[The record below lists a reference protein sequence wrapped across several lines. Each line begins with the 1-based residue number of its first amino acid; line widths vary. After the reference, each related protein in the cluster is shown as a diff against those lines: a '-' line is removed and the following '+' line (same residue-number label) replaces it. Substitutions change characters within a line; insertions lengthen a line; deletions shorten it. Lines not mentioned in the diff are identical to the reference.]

1 MQTPTNIG
9 ATLARRAAQQN
20 PQQTTDLYFIYV
32 VQLGALAAGVGQQAQ
47 SVLQI
52 QADSDFEWIKGTAY
66 AFPTG
71 ATTNSFSD
79 NVIPT
84 ATVSLQDTGSGRFY
98 MNNPVPI
105 SSMFGSARL
114 PFINPF
120 PQRFIA
126 NATINFTVAN
136 LNGAQAYT
144 DVTLSLIGKKLY
156 RTPAN

>member
-1 MQTPTNIG
+1 MS
-9 ATLARRAAQQN
+9 N
-20 PQQTTDLYFIYV
+20 PQFRPMQPAGRRQDQPQTTDLYFIYV
-32 VQLGALAAGVGQQAQ
+32 VQIGALALGVGTQAQ

-52 QADSDFEWIKGTAY
+52 QADSDFEWIKAAAY

-71 ATTNSFSD
+71 ATENSFND
-79 NVIPT
+79 NIIPE

-105 SSMFGSARL
+105 SSIFGTGRL
-114 PFINPF
+114 PYILPF

-136 LNGAQAYT
+136 LSAAQAYT
-144 DVTLSLIGKKLY
+144 NVTLSLIGKKLY
-156 RTPAN
+156 RETPR